1 MQRSHRALLQRRA
14 DSEKKITTRRKRLYK
29 KVPLSLVLLSWSLI
43 LLNSLIVHGNGYKD
57 EQASEDGESYRHE
70 AVPVLD
76 KVSPSEYPSS
86 SSDITSDQNGQK
98 NPLLIGEAVRQKEDI
113 LVGENNKAS
122 SSSSEKEH
130 ADEEIIDSDI
140 KIEKETPLKGD
151 RLSRVAPGL
160 DEFKSRAVTT
170 KDDPIS
176 SQTGTVVNR
185 LEPGGKEYNYASATK
200 GAKVLEYNKEA
211 KGASNILDKDKDKYL
226 RNPCSA
232 EEKYVVIELSEETLI
247 DTIEIANF
255 EHYSSNF
262 KDFQLLSSLVYP
274 TDRWV
279 KLGNFTAQNAKHAQR
294 FTLPEPKWARYLK
307 VNLLSHYGSEFYCT
321 LSVVEV
327 FGVDVVEKM
336 LEDLI
341 SVESR
346 RLEPNEQHKEQIPVQ
361 EPSNEDDL
369 YHKLLT
375 EINES
380 PYEGPRTKTD
390 VAKKTVP
397 DPILGTR
404 QVGRMP
410 GDTVLK
416 ILLQKVQSLDMNFSV
431 LERYLEELN
440 SRYVHIFKDFD
451 DDIENKDILL
461 DNIKLQ
467 VKDLLNNNDI
477 FAKNIGELMLWKTLV
492 SSQLEE
498 LARDNANLRSDF
510 KRVREHQVDMEN
522 KGLVVIFISFVIWC
536 LAAAKLLIDL
546 LLSIFRTRM
555 SVKFCEGDFA
565 WLLLFLSSS
574 FISVI
579 LVL

>member
-1 MQRSHRALLQRRA
+1 MQRSHRALRQRRA
-14 DSEKKITTRRKRLYK
+14 DSEKKITTGRKRLYNQM
-29 KVPLSLVLLSWSLI
+29 PLSVVLLSWSLI
-43 LLNSLIVHGNGYKD
+43 FLSSLIVHGNGNKD
-57 EQASEDGESYRHE
+57 ELASEDGKSYWHG
-70 AVPVLD
+70 APAVLD
-76 KVSPSEYPSS
+76 KVSPSGDLSS
-86 SSDITSDQNGQK
+86 LSDITSDQNGQK
-98 NPLLIGEAVRQKEDI
+98 NPVLVGEAVIQKEEN
-113 LVGENNKAS
+113 LVGENNRAS
-122 SSSSEKEH
+122 LSSSEKEQ

-140 KIEKETPLKGD
+140 KIQRETPLKSE
-151 RLSRVAPGL
+151 RLSHVAPGL

-170 KDDPIS
+170 KEDPIS
-176 SQTGTVVNR
+176 SQAGTIVHR

-232 EEKYVVIELSEETLI
+232 EEKYVVVELSEETLV

-262 KDFQLLSSLVYP
+262 RDFELLSSSVYP
-274 TDRWV
+274 TDSWV

-294 FTLPEPKWARYLK
+294 FTLPEPKWVRYLK

-321 LSVVEV
+321 LSVVKV
-327 FGVDVVEKM
+327 FGVDAVEKM

-361 EPSNEDDL
+361 EPTNEDGL
-369 YHKLLT
+369 YHEILT
-375 EINES
+375 EIDNES
-380 PYEGPRTKTD
+380 PYEGPRAKTD

-397 DPILGTR
+397 DPILETR

-440 SRYVHIFKDFD
+440 SRYAHIFKDFD
-451 DDIENKDILL
+451 DDIEHKAILL

-467 VKDLLNNNDI
+467 IKDIQNSKDT
-477 FAKNIGELMLWKTLV
+477 FAKDIGELMLWKSLV
-492 SSQLEE
+492 SSHLDE
-498 LARDNANLRSDF
+498 LARDNAKLRDVVESF
-510 KRVREHQVDMEN
+510 K
-522 KGLVVIFISFVIWC
+522 
-536 LAAAKLLIDL
+536 
-546 LLSIFRTRM
+546 
-555 SVKFCEGDFA
+555 
-565 WLLLFLSSS
+565 
-574 FISVI
+574 
-579 LVL
+579 